1 MSAAAAYRLSEHLTA
16 FIAEYLASLDT
27 VTLGGVQYQVLAGDG
42 CLAGAG
48 EPAEESVV
56 LRAADGTLFEAWVQA
71 GATPALKAAEVT
83 P

>member
-42 CLAGAG
+42 CVAGVG

-71 GATPALKAAEVT
+71 GAAAAPRRAEAAQ
-83 P
+83 